1 MNNGNYVKN
10 GKMSST
16 PNYLSLKPS
25 VHQCHTKYKWQHF
38 DNLKKKKKPK
48 VKSLALRVTNQD
60 LIEV

>member
-38 DNLKKKKKPK
+38 DNLKKKKSPK
-48 VKSLALRVTNQD
+48 
-60 LIEV
+60 